1 MSDLI
6 YLASRSPRRRELL
19 RQIGVRH
26 EVLLLR
32 AQSPRQPDV
41 DETPH
46 AGESPAGYAAR
57 VATEKAR
64 VGAQVVAMRGLPLRP
79 VLAADTVVS
88 IDGHILGKPA
98 DRDEAAAFLRRLAGR
113 THEVRTFVALAHG
126 PAAQPQLATAES
138 VSAVRFAPLD
148 ERQIARYCASGEP
161 YDKAGGYAIQGLAAS
176 FIAHLEGSYSGVMG
190 LPLFETAQLLRQA
203 GIAELP

>member
-1 MSDLI
+1 MGPLV

-26 EVLLLR
+26 EVLVLR
-32 AQSPRQPDV
+32 VQSPRQPDA
-41 DETPH
+41 DETPQP
-46 AGESPAGYAAR
+46 GESPAAYAAR
-57 VATEKAR
+57 VATDKAR
-64 VGAQVVAMRGLPLRP
+64 AGAQVVALRRLPLRP

-88 IDGHILGKPA
+88 IDGEILGKPA
-98 DRDEAAAFLRRLAGR
+98 DREQAAAFLRRLAGR
-113 THEVRTFVALAHG
+113 THEVRTYVALALG
-126 PAAQPQLATAES
+126 PAAHAELIGAES

-161 YDKAGGYAIQGLAAS
+161 FDKAGGYAIQGMAAS

-190 LPLFETAQLLRQA
+190 LPLYETAQLLRQA
-203 GIAELP
+203 GVVELP